1 MTLIHADKIID
12 IVTRSMNY
20 IDSRLVDHG
29 KRVALIM
36 AEMLWDQP
44 AAMVSRLCAAAL
56 IHDMGAYRTEELN
69 RIVRFETEE
78 VWEHSVYGYLFM
90 REVTPFRD
98 LAKVVLYHHAE
109 RSRLEREDKQI
120 RFYAQVMCVADRA
133 DCFFTFEN
141 KADEILMQRL
151 DCPEKFDPAVVARLK
166 KANERCRLRE
176 YTRNVS
182 VDAMIRR
189 IRMTE
194 EEAVDYLKMAVF
206 TIDFRSRFT
215 VNHTIAVA
223 GIARRLAEL
232 KGLDADGAEEV
243 YLGALLHDLGKISTP
258 LEILES
264 SGGLNDV
271 EMRIMREHVVVS
283 EKILDGCVSERIKR
297 IAVRHHERLNGKGYP
312 RGLTAEDLTIQERIV
327 AVADVVSALYGARS
341 YKAAFSK
348 EKILKIIDGM
358 YGELD
363 SELLQIVTD
372 KIEELMSLGDKES
385 EPVLQAYENSS
396 KEYRK
401 LMAMMRG
408 EEKFVFA

>member
-90 REVTPFRD
+90 REFTPFRD

-264 SGGLNDV
+264 SGRLNNA

-312 RGLTAEDLTIQERIV
+312 RGLTAEELTIQERIV

-348 EKILKIIDGM
+348 EKILKIIGGM
-358 YGELD
+358 HGELD

>member
-90 REVTPFRD
+90 REFTPFRD

-264 SGGLNDV
+264 SGRLNDA

-297 IAVRHHERLNGKGYP
+297 IAVRHHERLNGRGYP

-358 YGELD
+358 HGELD

>member
-69 RIVRFETEE
+69 RITQFETEE

-90 REVTPFRD
+90 REFTPFRD

-264 SGGLNDV
+264 SGRLNDA

-297 IAVRHHERLNGKGYP
+297 IAVRHHERLNGRGYP

-358 YGELD
+358 HGELD

>member
-1 MTLIHADKIID
+1 
-12 IVTRSMNY
+12 
-20 IDSRLVDHG
+20 
-29 KRVALIM
+29 
-36 AEMLWDQP
+36 
-44 AAMVSRLCAAAL
+44 
-56 IHDMGAYRTEELN
+56 
-69 RIVRFETEE
+69 
-78 VWEHSVYGYLFM
+78 
-90 REVTPFRD
+90 
-98 LAKVVLYHHAE
+98 
-109 RSRLEREDKQI
+109 
-120 RFYAQVMCVADRA
+120 
-133 DCFFTFEN
+133 
-141 KADEILMQRL
+141 
-151 DCPEKFDPAVVARLK
+151 
-166 KANERCRLRE
+166 
-176 YTRNVS
+176 
-182 VDAMIRR
+182 
-189 IRMTE
+189 
-194 EEAVDYLKMAVF
+194 MAVF

-264 SGGLNDV
+264 SGGLNDA

-358 YGELD
+358 HGELD